1 MDVLA
6 AMGLFRR
13 VVEVGSF
20 SAVARETGQSQPT
33 VSRSVSELEQ
43 RLSTKLIN
51 RSTREINMTDAGKQ
65 YYAYCVRILNDLSEA
80 ESNIRNDQSQ
90 LCGTLRVNTPITF
103 GRMEIL
109 PKLWGFYDLYPE
121 LNIDLMMDDHYVD
134 LVKEGVDV
142 SIRVGPKTDSSLI
155 ARKICDSQRVMVAN
169 QNYIDM
175 HGEPKTLQDLKQH
188 NCIVYTLLTTH
199 NEWHFT
205 GPNGKESIRVRGRFS
220 TNNPDA
226 IREAVIAGA
235 GIAVTPLWLV
245 KDYLN
250 KGSLNILLPNYQPT
264 PLEIHALYPE
274 RQFVTTR
281 VRFFIDYLV
290 KMFEGANI

>member
-1 MDVLA
+1 MNVLA
-6 AMGLFRR
+6 AMALFRR

-65 YYAYCVRILNDLSEA
+65 YYGYCIRILNDLSEA

-109 PKLWGFYDLYPE
+109 PKLWEFYDQYPE

-134 LVKEGVDV
+134 LVKEGIDV
-142 SIRVGPKTDSSLI
+142 SI
-155 ARKICDSQRVMVAN
+155 
-169 QNYIDM
+169 
-175 HGEPKTLQDLKQH
+175 
-188 NCIVYTLLTTH
+188 
-199 NEWHFT
+199 
-205 GPNGKESIRVRGRFS
+205 
-220 TNNPDA
+220 
-226 IREAVIAGA
+226 
-235 GIAVTPLWLV
+235 
-245 KDYLN
+245 
-250 KGSLNILLPNYQPT
+250 KGW
-264 PLEIHALYPE
+264 A
-274 RQFVTTR
+274 
-281 VRFFIDYLV
+281 
-290 KMFEGANI
+290 